1 MNELS
6 LVLQKEQEIKEK
18 IEAVRK
24 EADLTLQEKR
34 SFLEKKFGEV
44 YLTAQEEKQIKEVK
58 EKKMESIKQAFQE
71 KTQKELSL
79 LAPIKKEKL
88 NKAVDYLSQ
97 RILCL
102 K

>member
-79 LAPIKKEKL
+79 LASIKKEKL